1 MRNSYPNIDALS
13 AEKRHL
19 LEVFLREEGH
29 QYNAFPLSFAQERLW
44 FLNQLDPESPFY
56 NIPAAVRLNGTLH
69 KDILAQAFNEVVQRH
84 EALRTTFKTLNG
96 QTVQTI
102 APALTLLFPVVNLQ
116 TLPRDER

>member
-1 MRNSYPNIDALS
+1 MRNSYPDIDALS
-13 AEKRHL
+13 VEKRQL

-29 QYNAFPLSFAQERLW
+29 HYNAFPLSFAQERLW

-56 NIPAAVRLNGTLH
+56 NLPAAVRLSGKLH
-69 KDILAQAFNEVVQRH
+69 TDILAQAFNEVVRRH

-102 APALTLLFPVVNLQ
+102 VPSLDLPIHVV
-116 TLPRDER
+116 